1 MKRDLDLVRQLLFV
15 IESSETAALNHVY
28 GLSPGDQ
35 RVQYHLRLL
44 VDAGLARGVGLTG
57 EGSVCV
63 RLTWDG
69 HEMLELVRNE
79 SLWERAK
86 RLVQDKTGG
95 YSLEAIRAV
104 LRKWTELSVADED
117 RWPVRLPHQHV
128 NGSHTNGTSVNGTN
142 INGANIN
149 GTATNSAYV
158 NGRSHHVTSS
168 RWPVSRKPIEEVVR
182 NSAPAP
188 RPVSTPIPAA
198 AAPGNDTSFQFSV
211 WTGHDA
217 ERKPL
222 YML

>member
-79 SLWERAK
+79 SLWDRAK

-95 YSLEAIRAV
+95 NSLEAIRAV

-128 NGSHTNGTSVNGTN
+128 NGSHVNGTGTNGTG
-142 INGANIN
+142 IN
-149 GTATNSAYV
+149 GTGINGTGANGAYV

-182 NSAPAP
+182 GTAPAP
-188 RPVSTPIPAA
+188 RPASTPIPAT
-198 AAPGNDTSFQFSV
+198 AAPSNDTSFQFSV